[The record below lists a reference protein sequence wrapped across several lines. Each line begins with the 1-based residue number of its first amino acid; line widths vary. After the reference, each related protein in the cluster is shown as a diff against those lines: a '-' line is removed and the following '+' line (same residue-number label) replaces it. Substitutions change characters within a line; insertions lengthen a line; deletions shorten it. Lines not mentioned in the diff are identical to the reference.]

1 MKNWNLR
8 YAAEMDEQTLNRIVP
23 TTSSEIKMNPVS
35 MFNNYSGQNNYS
47 AQMHLLNRPI
57 GNLGQIMTLIGNNS
71 RFIPNNAYM
80 FENESTRTEWE
91 SQANEALQQHFEE
104 EPIVF
109 PNQDD
114 LHHPD
119 NHRYVLNR
127 VKSYV
132 ANQV

>member
-1 MKNWNLR
+1 
-8 YAAEMDEQTLNRIVP
+8 
-23 TTSSEIKMNPVS
+23 
-35 MFNNYSGQNNYS
+35 
-47 AQMHLLNRPI
+47 
-57 GNLGQIMTLIGNNS
+57 MTIIGNNS

-80 FENESTRTEWE
+80 FEKGSTARRTEWE

-119 NHRYVLNR
+119 NHAEILRR

-132 ANQV
+132 ADQV